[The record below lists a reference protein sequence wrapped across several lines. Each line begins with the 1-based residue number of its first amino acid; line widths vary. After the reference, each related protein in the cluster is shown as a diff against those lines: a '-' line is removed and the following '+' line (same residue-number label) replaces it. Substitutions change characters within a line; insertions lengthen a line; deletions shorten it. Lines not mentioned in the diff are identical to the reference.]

1 MACTIPHSRSEAEL
15 GLVPRTLVS
24 VQRSLLAPLQVAYI
38 NLKHFWK
45 DTQEMNDSGYL
56 WEGGDWRMGVRVGDF
71 IFP

>member
-45 DTQEMNDSGYL
+45 DTQEMNDVVTYGRVETGG
-56 WEGGDWRMGVRVGDF
+56 WESE
-71 IFP
+71 